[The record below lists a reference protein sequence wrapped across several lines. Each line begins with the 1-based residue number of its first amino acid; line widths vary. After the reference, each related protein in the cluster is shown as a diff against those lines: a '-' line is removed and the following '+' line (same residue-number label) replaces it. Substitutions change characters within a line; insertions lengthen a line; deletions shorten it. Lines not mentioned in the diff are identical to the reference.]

1 MRQKREK
8 RKEREKRK
16 SIEEREKQRLE
27 RDSP

>member
-1 MRQKREK
+1 MGQKREK